1 MAKIKKMSKE
11 ELEAINKVALEKI
24 ETMEIRKGRRSESE
38 DFLLEIKEVI
48 SKALDKEIPFTQ
60 ISKLIKDMY
69 SIDVS
74 VNILKSFA
82 KNHLNYVPKKRP
94 GANAVV
100 RKIKDNATASVEDKV
115 SNKGKIDMTKMS
127 VAEMKKATAES
138 GDELDNLM

>member
-11 ELEAINKVALEKI
+11 EIEAINKVALEKI

-38 DFLLEIKEVI
+38 EFLLEIKEVI
-48 SKALDKEIPFTQ
+48 SKALDKKIPFTQ

-69 SIDVS
+69 SINVS

-82 KNHLNYVPKKRP
+82 KNHLGYVPKKRL

-100 RKIKDNATASVEDKV
+100 RKIKDTASVEDKAK
-115 SNKGKIDMTKMS
+115 NT
-127 VAEMKKATAES
+127 TTES
-138 GDELDNLM
+138 GRIKADINSL

>member
-24 ETMEIRKGRRSESE
+24 ETMEIKKGRKSESE
-38 DFLLEIKEVI
+38 NFLIEIKEVI

-60 ISKLIKDMY
+60 ISKLVKDMY

-82 KNHLNYVPKKRP
+82 KNHLNYVPKKRSV
-94 GANAVV
+94 ANAVV
-100 RKIKDNATASVEDKV
+100 RKNKNNATAD
-115 SNKGKIDMTKMS
+115 NN
-127 VAEMKKATAES
+127 ATANNGRKTS
-138 GDELDNLM
+138 SFDDL